1 MYRPVTLGLAEV
13 LKRAAAWNTPVSYA
27 QGMFRGIRAA

>member
-13 LKRAAAWNTPVSYA
+13 LKRAAAWDAPISYVR
-27 QGMFRGIRAA
+27 GMFRGVRAA